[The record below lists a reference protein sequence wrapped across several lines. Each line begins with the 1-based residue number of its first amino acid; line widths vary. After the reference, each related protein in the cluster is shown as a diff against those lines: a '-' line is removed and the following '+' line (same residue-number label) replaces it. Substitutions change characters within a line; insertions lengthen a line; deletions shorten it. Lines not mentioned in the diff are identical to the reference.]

1 MIHTCINIDGFTI
14 FTEILV
20 KELDK
25 RASGQAFEV
34 ILAPDAKGE
43 IPLPP
48 PKEKKE
54 MSLEEIQKKL
64 EAAEER
70 RKVPSQIYT
79 NKYQE
84 MEPHPRYRFS

>member
-54 MSLEEIQKKL
+54 MSLE
-64 EAAEER
+64 
-70 RKVPSQIYT
+70 V
-79 NKYQE
+79 NKTVHCHDYYISNK
-84 MEPHPRYRFS
+84 HGAIVR